1 MHQEGKQKEK
11 LPLPKKLIL
20 FDIDGTLVLTGGI
33 AMGKMV
39 EAVSRVTGFPVQWHV
54 RDFVGYTDR
63 YILRTL
69 LQRCGVS
76 EGRVEDLTEAA
87 LSYYL
92 EGIRDALR
100 SDGAVRVLPGVK
112 ALLEALSRD
121 KRFALGLLTGNV
133 REGAHYKLAPV
144 GLERYFPVGA
154 YGDDALLRDDLP
166 PVAIQR
172 TEKHYQC
179 FFEKKDI
186 WIIGDSVNDIRCAH
200 AHHLRSLAVGTGKI
214 PAEELRKY
222 RPDVFLPDLTPTEKI
237 IRILSQ

>member
-1 MHQEGKQKEK
+1 MK
-11 LPLPKKLIL
+11 KKLVL

-33 AMGKMV
+33 AVGKMV
-39 EAVSRVTGFPVQWHV
+39 EAVSRVTGCPVQWNI

-76 EGRVEDLTEAA
+76 EALLEDLTQEA
-87 LSYYL
+87 LTHYL
-92 EGIRDALR
+92 EGIREVLR
-100 SDGAVRVLPGVK
+100 SDGAVTVLPGVK

-121 KRFALGLLTGNV
+121 RRFALGLLTGNV
-133 REGAHYKLAPV
+133 RQGAHHKLAPV

-172 TEKHYQC
+172 AEKYYQC

-186 WIIGDSVNDIRCAH
+186 WIVGDSVNDIRCAH
-200 AHHLRSLAVGTGKI
+200 AHRLRSLVVGTGKI
-214 PAEELRKY
+214 PAEELQKY
-222 RPDVFLPDLTPTEKI
+222 HPEVFLPDLTPTEEI
-237 IRILSQ
+237 MRILSQ